1 MRIALRRLH
10 LHVFVTLVFVLS
22 MSIGQACAASH
33 GLGLGA
39 HGGYG
44 ASDDAESGSALFG
57 AHLELRPAGFLGI
70 VGAISYKVEE
80 DFVVQPVT
88 SAPASY
94 SVHSMPVSVMARLYL
109 PLPGIAP
116 YVTAGAQWRYISY
129 DFEHLDEAIDN
140 FSADDSE
147 TAFGWIAGGGLE
159 FHAAPRIALFGE
171 ARFEFVDA
179 NRDFGDADMEEVED
193 FDYDQW
199 ALVGG
204 ITFLLQ

>member
-1 MRIALRRLH
+1 MRIALRRLC

-22 MSIGQACAASH
+22 ISIGQAHAAPH
-33 GLGLGA
+33 GLGLGV

-44 ASDDAESGSALFG
+44 ASDDAESGSGLFG
-57 AHLELRPAGFLGI
+57 AQVELRPAGFLGF

-88 SAPASY
+88 NARASY

-129 DFEHLDEAIDN
+129 DFEHLDDAIDN
-140 FSADDSE
+140 FSADESE
-147 TAFGWIAGGGLE
+147 TAFGWVAGGGLE
-159 FHAAPRIALFGE
+159 FCAAPHIALFGE

-179 NRDFGDADMEEVED
+179 NRDFGETDMEEVED

-199 ALVGG
+199 AIVGG